1 MHSVVPNMLG
11 NGWEIIACPYRTG
24 RTGSG
29 RPPGRGGVVTEQTCV
44 AKSHVA
50 FGLREMSGSPPR
62 AAGGA
67 RSPGSKSVPNPWA
80 PTATCDTEFYHIKSD
95 AYPDGGIYGPEMAS
109 AFDPDNDNRR
119 IIGYGTYVSAASGP
133 TPGGNPE
140 NASPRLRSMHHRLS
154 CARALRPV
162 HSAM

>member
-1 MHSVVPNMLG
+1 ML
-11 NGWEIIACPYRTG
+11 P
-24 RTGSG
+24 G
-29 RPPGRGGVVTEQTCV
+29 RPNRSLPCTETTQTYVACGFQLDGGVRSQSRGRGSFT
-44 AKSHVA
+44 
-50 FGLREMSGSPPR
+50 GLKE
-62 AAGGA
+62 
-67 RSPGSKSVPNPWA
+67 SVPNPWA

-109 AFDPDNDNRR
+109 AFDPENDNRR

-140 NASPRLRSMHHRLS
+140 HASPRLRSMHHRLS
-154 CARALRPV
+154 CARALRPM